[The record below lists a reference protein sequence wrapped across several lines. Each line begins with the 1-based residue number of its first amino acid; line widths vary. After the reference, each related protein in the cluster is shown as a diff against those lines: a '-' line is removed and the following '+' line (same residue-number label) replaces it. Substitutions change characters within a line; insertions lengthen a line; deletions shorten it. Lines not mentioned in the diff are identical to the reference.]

1 MTIPLKTVM
10 LGENIHVRI
19 SSITIIHPSKIK
31 KKGKCGGKKGDLEF
45 EYTNCKV
52 QKPP

>member
-1 MTIPLKTVM
+1 MCVFQVSWLYILAK
-10 LGENIHVRI
+10 E
-19 SSITIIHPSKIK
+19 K

-52 QKPP
+52 QKLP